1 MLSDHLTPERILF
14 ADDVDGWRD
23 AVQRV
28 AAPLLADGSIEPG
41 YVQAMLDS
49 IAAGGT
55 YIDLGFGIALAHAR
69 PEAGVNRTGLSSLR
83 VRPAVL
89 LNDEAAHPIDLFLC
103 LAASD
108 PTGHLETMQELAGLL
123 TDAEQRDALL
133 AATTPAEVSAVI
145 DQNGNEG

>member
-1 MLSDHLTPERILF
+1 MLSDNLTPERIQF
-14 ADDVDGWRD
+14 AENVDGWRT
-23 AVQRV
+23 AVEQV

-41 YVQAMLDS
+41 YVTAMTDS
-49 IAAGGT
+49 IANGGT

-69 PEAGVNRTGLSSLR
+69 PEAGVNRTGLSYLR
-83 VRPAVL
+83 VTPAVL

-103 LAASD
+103 LAATD
-108 PTGHLETMQELAGLL
+108 PSGHLETMQELAGLL

-145 DQNGNEG
+145 HQNGHE